1 MLAGRLRRKGTN
13 MKLSTDEII
22 IINNAKI
29 RLKYWNIIRILI
41 LGIAIVTVMFA
52 LYLIFIRKIYYYG
65 ISISCF
71 SGVIFHVVINTW
83 NGLKKDHLLSKID
96 VS

>member
-1 MLAGRLRRKGTN
+1 MLERRLRRKGTN

-41 LGIAIVTVMFA
+41 LGIAIV
-52 LYLIFIRKIYYYG
+52 R
-65 ISISCF
+65 
-71 SGVIFHVVINTW
+71 
-83 NGLKKDHLLSKID
+83 
-96 VS
+96 